1 MESSDDEYLL
11 MKSIPP
17 VYLNTPKSFRAVGLV
32 QTEKKAKN
40 RREALAPSDRLHLF
54 DTSVQLQRR
63 KKYGTLQDVSE
74 LMRSR

>member
-1 MESSDDEYLL
+1 MGSSDHEYLL

-40 RREALAPSDRLHLF
+40 HREALAPSDRLHLF
-54 DTSVQLQRR
+54 DTSVKTSMKQQSLDHLD
-63 KKYGTLQDVSE
+63 GCINL
-74 LMRSR
+74 

>member
-1 MESSDDEYLL
+1 MGSSDHEYLL

-40 RREALAPSDRLHLF
+40 RRKALAPSDRLHLF
-54 DTSVQLQRR
+54 DTSVEQLYFNL
-63 KKYGTLQDVSE
+63 KYDFAYFDLFN
-74 LMRSR
+74 

>member
-40 RREALAPSDRLHLF
+40 HRGALAPSDRLHLF
-54 DTSVQLQRR
+54 DTSV
-63 KKYGTLQDVSE
+63 KH
-74 LMRSR
+74 